1 MWKVTLRK
9 VVDNCYVSTKNKAGR
24 KIKLVEKHL
33 NSYMGDLIFRER
45 RISRHWTQFITGRVS
60 VNVWTT
66 LSLQLLA
73 LTAVTSLDDLC
84 SLVGG
89 SGIILR
95 EVRGRL
101 RVILVREREQK
112 SYLWCQTLVFVQFLI
127 PNMCNLYRCYWSCCL
142 VAQLCPA
149 LCDLRDYIAC
159 QTPLSMGFPKARILE
174 WVAIPFSRG
183 SSPPRDWTH
192 VSFASRQILHLWVTR
207 EALDIELLKT

>member
-1 MWKVTLRK
+1 MNFWQKVNLTWTISSGEEKPSSMWKVTLWK
-9 VVDNCYVSTKNKAGR
+9 VVDNCYVSTKYKAGR

-45 RISRHWTQFITGRVS
+45 RISWHWTQFIIGRVS

-127 PNMCNLYRCYWSCCL
+127 PNLCNLYCCYWFCCL

-149 LCDLRDYIAC
+149 LCDPRDYSLPDSSVHGIS
-159 QTPLSMGFPKARILE
+159 QARILE
-174 WVAIPFSRG
+174 WVGISSSRG
-183 SSPPRDWTH
+183 SSPPRDRTH
-192 VSFASRQILHLWVTR
+192 VSSH
-207 EALDIELLKT
+207 